1 MTIGLVG
8 SHRSGKTTLARLYAE
23 RERIEFVETSSSAV
37 FKTLGYD
44 PKADYDFATRLFIQR
59 KILEDMDKKYCN
71 ASGIFITDR
80 TPLDALAYTLADVTR
95 QNING
100 ELAKEIEAYSND
112 CFKVLNRHFNILMLV
127 SPGIKLVEEE
137 GKAPANTAHIEH
149 IHNLA
154 LGLLVGEYVEANH
167 YFIPR
172 QMTDLESRYEA
183 LAAAVD
189 RIQERHQIAV
199 DTGEI
204 VLHWE
209 GKLDLK

>member
-8 SHRSGKTTLARLYAE
+8 AHRTGKTTLARLYAE
-23 RERIEFVETSSSAV
+23 REQIEFVETSSSAV
-37 FKTLGYD
+37 FKAFGYD
-44 PKADYDFATRLFIQR
+44 PKADYDFATRLFLQR
-59 KILEDMDKKYCN
+59 KILDDMDKKYCN
-71 ASGIFITDR
+71 ASGLFITDR

-95 QNING
+95 ENVNG
-100 ELAKEIEAYSND
+100 ELTKQIEVYSSD
-112 CFKVLNRHFNILMLV
+112 CFTVLNRHFNTLMLV
-127 SPGIKLVEEE
+127 SPGIGLVEEE
-137 GKAPANTAHIEH
+137 GKAPANTAYIEH

-172 QMTDLESRYEA
+172 HMTDLETRFEA

-189 RIQERHQIAV
+189 RIREKHDLALQS
-199 DTGEI
+199 GEI